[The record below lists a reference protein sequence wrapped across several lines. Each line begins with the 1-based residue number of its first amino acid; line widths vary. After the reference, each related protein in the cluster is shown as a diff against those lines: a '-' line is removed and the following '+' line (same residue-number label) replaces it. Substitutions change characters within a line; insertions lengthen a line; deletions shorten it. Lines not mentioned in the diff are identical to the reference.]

1 MMSDSETAAEFASDL
16 FSHLDSSAGDY
27 SDMET
32 ELGRCEQTDSVQ
44 KVSSQLQSADNHLTE
59 AFNLLDDVV
68 LEAVE
73 FQDGNGEFTRNVE
86 GEVRQVAQLLSSAE
100 DCVSRALR
108 EAENIERSAVYDG
121 FKFGVH
127 TDVVSAIQYILG
139 DVQRMAEVARE
150 AEACY

>member
-44 KVSSQLQSADNHLTE
+44 EVLRQLQSADEYLTE
-59 AFNLLDDVV
+59 AFTLLDDVV
-68 LEAVE
+68 LEAAE
-73 FQDGNGEFTRNVE
+73 YRDGNGEFTRDVRS
-86 GEVRQVAQLLSSAE
+86 EVREVESLVSGAE

-108 EAENIERSAVYDG
+108 EAENIEREVVYEG

-127 TDVVSAIQYILG
+127 RDVVSALQYILG
-139 DVQRMAEVARE
+139 DVKRMAELARE
-150 AEACY
+150 ADGQY